1 MQKLKNTIQNNQNTK
16 QTIHKTKN
24 TISIQN
30 KFRNKKCLP

>member
-1 MQKLKNTIQNNQNTK
+1 MKKLKKTIQNNINTK

-30 KFRNKKCLP
+30 KFRNKKYLP